1 MNKTAVIYLSKTGFT
16 EKYAGWIALETGA
29 KAISFRE
36 CTKNRLSE
44 ILNTY
49 DVIVFGSRL
58 VGGMIEGLPKAK
70 KMFFNNKNRFLV
82 FTTGASPDCDETQE
96 TLKKMWE
103 KNLTAEEL
111 EKIPHFY
118 MQSGLCYEKMP
129 FMERTMMNALKSVLK
144 KKKSVEGI
152 DEGMAKT
159 IENSFDASDK
169 KYIMPLAE
177 LLKNSN

>member
-1 MNKTAVIYLSKTGFT
+1 
-16 EKYAGWIALETGA
+16 
-29 KAISFRE
+29 
-36 CTKNRLSE
+36 
-44 ILNTY
+44 
-49 DVIVFGSRL
+49 
-58 VGGMIEGLPKAK
+58 
-70 KMFFNNKNRFLV
+70 
-82 FTTGASPDCDETQE
+82 
-96 TLKKMWE
+96 
-103 KNLTAEEL
+103 
-111 EKIPHFY
+111 
-118 MQSGLCYEKMP
+118 MP